1 MSTDNNIKLRCV
13 VIDDEPLASGLV
25 TDYIE
30 RIPFLQLI
38 GVYHNP
44 LSALS
49 ALKNEVYNL
58 VFLDIRMPEL
68 SGLKLSELLNN
79 NCKII
84 FTTAYPVYAVQG
96 YELNAIDYL
105 VKPFTFERFL
115 KAVNKVLEMIHFNDQ
130 SVSVTGN
137 VSSLSYPEEVLFVRT
152 DRQIVKIFLSE
163 ILFIEGLK
171 EYITIHTLSKKV
183 ITLQN
188 LKRMEEVLPKNRF
201 VRVHKSFIIAID
213 KIDTVSK
220 NRINIKNNYIPV
232 GDTFK
237 DSFFS
242 LLNDKNML

>member
-1 MSTDNNIKLRCV
+1 
-13 VIDDEPLASGLV
+13 
-25 TDYIE
+25 
-30 RIPFLQLI
+30 
-38 GVYHNP
+38 
-44 LSALS
+44 
-49 ALKNEVYNL
+49 
-58 VFLDIRMPEL
+58 
-68 SGLKLSELLNN
+68 
-79 NCKII
+79 
-84 FTTAYPVYAVQG
+84 
-96 YELNAIDYL
+96 
-105 VKPFTFERFL
+105 
-115 KAVNKVLEMIHFNDQ
+115 
-130 SVSVTGN
+130 
-137 VSSLSYPEEVLFVRT
+137 VRT